1 MKILRILIIVLVLI
15 LIFAPEFTLNL
26 RVKTYGVFLIDGS
39 RSMDRNRLSP
49 PDIKSPYPLKKFVF
63 DYKRERTGIGDAI
76 LKAKE
81 RYPDAGF
88 ILLYS
93 DGMNNTGEDP
103 ILAIEKAGLPVFVII
118 PEQKETGISIIKST
132 HFITEGDTA
141 LYYIKAN
148 KGKLL
153 VFVEKKKI
161 YEKQVKDAEEI
172 SIPVFMGKRGK
183 RKILFIL
190 KGERFSDTLE
200 TYTSVLPRPSFKII
214 SGRPDWNMG
223 FIRRELMGKG
233 YVESE
238 KPDLYIFINPL
249 KEQEDKIKSLLQKKK
264 RIFVIGE
271 NITNLSVLP
280 LRGYS
285 RKEITFLEKIPM
297 TVLSPKVVLPEAT
310 IFHFY
315 NLEAGVV
322 YRHGGGL
329 FQSLMPQLWKL
340 HLSSGGLLNKN
351 LLSAYLDSV
360 FVYMGVL
367 NPHIELPVKVP
378 EFSTQPIIFKG
389 TPPENVVIDTSQIPV
404 HGDTLYLPP
413 LPSGT
418 YRISFVFQGDT
429 LNDSLDVF
437 SPVEERGINIEEL
450 EILARVSKGRIVK
463 DTLPSGIVPGK
474 RIIKINLRHNPLIY
488 LLIIL
493 LLATEWVIWM
503 RRV

>member
-103 ILAIEKAGLPVFVII
+103 IMAIEKAGIPVFVII
-118 PEQKETGISIIKST
+118 PEEKETGIAIIKCT

-141 LYYIKAN
+141 VYYIRAN
-148 KGKLL
+148 KGKLRML
-153 VFVEKKKI
+153 MDGKKV
-161 YEKQVKDAEEI
+161 YEKQIKDAEEI
-172 SIPVFMGKRGK
+172 LIPVFMRERGK
-183 RKILFIL
+183 KKISFIL
-190 KGERFSDTLE
+190 KGNSLSDTLE
-200 TYTSVLPRPSFKII
+200 TYTTVLPRPSFKII
-214 SGRPDWNMG
+214 SERPDWNMG
-223 FIRRELMGKG
+223 FIRRELMEKG
-233 YVESE
+233 YLESE

-249 KEQEDKIKSLLQKKK
+249 KEQEDKIKTLLQKKK
-264 RIFVIGE
+264 RIFVLGE
-271 NITNLSVLP
+271 NVTSLSVLP

-285 RKEITFLEKIPM
+285 RKEITFLERIPM
-297 TVLSPKVVLPEAT
+297 TVLSPKVVLPKAT
-310 IFHFY
+310 IFYFY
-315 NLEAGVV
+315 NLEAGLL
-322 YRHGGGL
+322 YRHGGTL

-340 HLSSGGLLNKN
+340 HLSSEGLLNKN
-351 LLSAYLDSV
+351 LLSAYMESV
-360 FVYMGVL
+360 FVYLGVI
-367 NPHIELPVKVP
+367 NPHIELPVKIP
-378 EFSTQPIIFKG
+378 EFSTHPIIFKG
-389 TPPENVVIDTSQIPV
+389 TPPEKVFIDTSWIPV

-418 YRISFVFQGDT
+418 YKISFVFQGDT
-429 LNDSLDVF
+429 LNDSLNVF

-450 EILARVSKGRIVK
+450 ETLARVSKGGIVRN
-463 DTLPSGIVPGK
+463 TLPSGIVPGK
-474 RIIKINLRHNPLIY
+474 RTIKINLRHNPLIY

-493 LLATEWVIWM
+493 FLITEWVIWM
-503 RRV
+503 RRA